1 MNKIKAFAIAAAVCA
16 IIEIASAVDSA
27 AQDMDFS
34 FDAEK
39 IAQFMKYIPP
49 IISSVRF
56 YPADPGPDDA
66 VKVVAR
72 VGRLKLS
79 DDDFETM
86 DEVKL
91 FYSTDGGE
99 TWESADMVEDEDGL
113 EWEGEI
119 PPLGAAGGVAFYVSA
134 TDTAGNIARVMSPED
149 TMPGW
154 EPGGPGSPFDYLDL
168 IFEHEE
174 ADPRE
179 IPAYM
184 DVRAVW
190 FGYDDDKFYFRVEF
204 KEQPRPGTV
213 APLDANVYLFA
224 LVNRSLVF
232 DPALLQ
238 KARAGALEGAMSE
251 AQIMEMA
258 QSVWAWYYAPTI
270 EIAPAIEGVKFPASA
285 LIHPGKIDWEESEA
299 NKSDYRV
306 QTLKF
311 KEYSA
316 EVFDKGAFGYKING
330 SKMDIWFDRRLIGP
344 SERDTINFVT
354 GNLRLAGSDIMK
366 AKPLMGDISHSAS
379 IVMQDYYYEVE

>member
-1 MNKIKAFAIAAAVCA
+1 MNRIKVFVIIAAICAAAAV
-16 IIEIASAVDSA
+16 DST
-27 AQDMDFS
+27 AQDMGFS
-34 FDAEK
+34 FDSAQV
-39 IAQFMKYIPP
+39 AQFMKYIPP
-49 IISSVRF
+49 VISSVRF
-56 YPADPGPDDA
+56 YPEEPGRDDA
-66 VKVVAR
+66 VRVVAR

-79 DDDFETM
+79 DDDFETL

-91 FYSTDGGE
+91 FYSADGGE
-99 TWESADMVEDEDGL
+99 TWKSADMREDDDGL

-134 TDTAGNIARVMSPED
+134 TDTAGNVARVMSPED

-154 EPGGPGSPFDYLDL
+154 EPGGTASPFDHLDL

-174 ADPRE
+174 TDSRE

-184 DVRAVW
+184 DVLSVR
-190 FGYDDDKFYFRVEF
+190 FGYDEGKYYFRVEF

-238 KARAGALEGAMSE
+238 KVREGAFEGAMSE
-251 AQIMEMA
+251 SQIMEMA

-285 LIHPGKIDWEESEA
+285 LIHPGKIDWTTSEA

-311 KEYSA
+311 KEYAA
-316 EVFDKGAFGYKING
+316 EVFDKGAFEYKIKG
-330 SKMDIWFDRRLIGP
+330 AKMDIWFDRRLLGP
-344 SERDTINFVT
+344 AERDTINFVT
-354 GNLRLAGSDIMK
+354 GNLRLTGSDMLK

-379 IVMQDYYYEVE
+379 IVMRDYYYEVE

>member
-1 MNKIKAFAIAAAVCA
+1 
-16 IIEIASAVDSA
+16 
-27 AQDMDFS
+27 
-34 FDAEK
+34 
-39 IAQFMKYIPP
+39 MKYIPP
-49 IISSVRF
+49 VISSVRF
-56 YPADPGPDDA
+56 YPEEPGRDDA
-66 VKVVAR
+66 VRVVAR

-79 DDDFETM
+79 DDDFETL

-91 FYSTDGGE
+91 FYSADGGE
-99 TWESADMVEDEDGL
+99 TWKSADMREDDDGL

-134 TDTAGNIARVMSPED
+134 TDTAGNVARVMSPED

-154 EPGGPGSPFDYLDL
+154 EPGGTASPFDHLDL

-174 ADPRE
+174 TDSRE

-184 DVRAVW
+184 DVLSVR
-190 FGYDDDKFYFRVEF
+190 FGYDEGKYYFRVEF

-238 KARAGALEGAMSE
+238 KVREGAFEGAMSE
-251 AQIMEMA
+251 SQIMEMA

-285 LIHPGKIDWEESEA
+285 LIHPGKIDWTTSEA

-311 KEYSA
+311 KEYAA
-316 EVFDKGAFGYKING
+316 EVFDKGAFEYKIKG
-330 SKMDIWFDRRLIGP
+330 AKMDIWFDRRLLGP
-344 SERDTINFVT
+344 AERDTINFVT
-354 GNLRLAGSDIMK
+354 GNLRLTGSDMLK

-379 IVMQDYYYEVE
+379 IVMRDYYYEVE